1 MPQLPHWI
9 PVAQRTRGSS
19 VEVVHTGGAVAID
32 AAGKVLWAAGDPQM
46 PTYFRSSAKPWQAL
60 PLVKSGAAEGFG
72 FSNDELALS
81 CASHDGEPIH
91 AATAA
96 GMLKKLGLTPDAL
109 LCGAHPPYNKPAA
122 KALVAAGEKYSP
134 LHNNCSGKHS
144 GMLAGCLKNGWPINN
159 YLDYDHPLQA
169 AIRVELSEATGLD
182 ANALPWGV
190 DGCGVPTYFLPLAAM
205 ARAFGKLGGATA
217 GTNPPLARL
226 ADAMRAHPL
235 LIEGHGGFDT
245 ALMTVTQGRLVSK
258 RGGAALGCVGTRGG
272 EGLVVKCGDGNS
284 EVVPVLVMAALE
296 KVGWLTPAETAEL
309 APFSFVALTN
319 VAGKLIGELRA
330 II

>member
-19 VEVVHTGGAVAID
+19 VEVVHTGGAVALD
-32 AAGKVLWAAGDPQM
+32 AAGRVSWSAGDPQA
-46 PTYFRSSAKPWQAL
+46 PTFFRSSAKPWQAM
-60 PLVKSGAAEGFG
+60 PLVKTGAADHFG
-72 FSNDELALS
+72 FSDDEVALS

-96 GMLKKLGLTPDAL
+96 GMLKKLGLTADAL
-109 LCGAHPPYNKPAA
+109 LCGAHPPYNKSAA
-122 KALVAAGEKYSP
+122 KALVASGVNFSA

-144 GMLAGCLKNGWPINN
+144 GMLASCRKNGWPIAN
-159 YLDYDHPLQA
+159 YLDYDHPLQV
-169 AIRVELSEATGLD
+169 AIRAELGESAGMD
-182 ANALPWGV
+182 ASALPWGV

-217 GTNPPLARL
+217 ATNAPLARL

-309 APFSFVALTN
+309 ASFAVVPLTN
-319 VAGKLIGELRA
+319 VVGKPIGELRA